1 MLGSQFLKILSGSS
15 DFEMYAFSK
24 DDLDITN
31 KSDLD
36 NILNKISPDFLIN
49 CAAYTAVD
57 ECETN
62 KDLAFNINADAVK
75 KMAEICDK
83 KNICLIH
90 FSTDYV
96 FDGSKEQG
104 YKENDIPS
112 PINIY
117 GESKLK
123 GEKFI
128 TKNMSKYYIIRT
140 SWLFGE
146 NGKNFVDTMIKLA
159 KERPELNIV
168 DDQIGSPTYTKDLA
182 EAVSKYFLNPFLLNL
197 PHQHNHDLDDTNEL
211 KCSKLPFGI
220 YHLTNSNFTS
230 WYDFANEI
238 FKIMKLKVN
247 INPVDSDAFIR
258 PAKRPKCS
266 ILLNTKINVKLRS
279 WNDALNIYLKLN
291 Y

>member
-1 MLGSQFLKILSGSS
+1 MKILLLGKNGMLGSQFLKILSGSS

-182 EAVSKYFLNPFLLNL
+182 EAVSKYFLNPLKTALFLLIML
-197 PHQHNHDLDDTNEL
+197 
-211 KCSKLPFGI
+211 
-220 YHLTNSNFTS
+220 LT
-230 WYDFANEI
+230 
-238 FKIMKLKVN
+238 
-247 INPVDSDAFIR
+247 
-258 PAKRPKCS
+258 
-266 ILLNTKINVKLRS
+266 ILLTVCFIWPASPHGCISPFHSVERITSIKSPSIIS
-279 WNDALNIYLKLN
+279 SASPSALSMSPLISLQKPLSISDVMLWSPVVVSDK
-291 Y
+291 